1 MYNLLAFPKVQFY
14 DEENSGFDPKDP
26 SNSKSLI
33 LQLTWSLVASVN
45 VEFIFCL
52 RFFPPK
58 DSLELDSLERKQE
71 ANPMVPL
78 RGN

>member
-1 MYNLLAFPKVQFY
+1 MYNSFTFPKAQFY
-14 DEENSGFDPKDP
+14 DEENSGFGPKVP

-33 LQLTWSLVASVN
+33 LQLTLSLVASVN

-58 DSLELDSLERKQE
+58 RLSRVRLTREE
-71 ANPMVPL
+71 A
-78 RGN
+78 GS